1 MKKIFAVSLLSCLF
15 SVAIYAQGEGYIE
28 YNSRK
33 YPVNKQDIKTS
44 PTIRIRPVDEEKLK
58 GTRFPMALSVDG
70 ISLWMKLNYDNFL
83 FSEEVIREGE
93 LPRFL
98 NTEKYKILD
107 SVYTVS
113 VLAIDSLWV
122 EPFIQS
128 KRNYIKERLQLLDE
142 SVLFIENINDYK
154 GKVPIGEMQ
163 QHVFNA
169 FKDLHRGYNL
179 TWSEGNNLKNR
190 EIIANLIKK
199 KKFVKGLDGEP
210 RTDLLE
216 KIQKEKRELIEITE
230 ETDIEK
236 YYYADIPERSL
247 PMEEEEIIGHYGKM
261 WNGRIPMKQLVVQV
275 ENPFLLPATDIKNPN
290 YVMPTIAINQANYGK
305 NYETWGWIKEDRL
318 ERKKVSY
325 PVEEVFYIS
334 TEHPGVKIYGASS
347 DTRYAVKNGKLEYVL
362 EAENWS
368 SPVYKDILSA
378 IKKAAYKAN
387 LYGVHKENE
396 LVQKILKIEL
406 GIEETISL
414 GWIDLLSAPTTDAIF
429 HACERL
435 KIDFTKY
442 MSAASKADAFMT
454 QLDNDFGE
462 IARKAKSVQVAETS
476 YSSISEDGKV
486 ELLRTYYLE
495 NGALEYKIDVIKMD
509 LDFSMQNY

>member
-1 MKKIFAVSLLSCLF
+1 MKKVFVALLLSCLF
-15 SVAIYAQGEGYIE
+15 SVAVCAQSIEYIE
-28 YNSRK
+28 YNNRK
-33 YPVNKQDIKTS
+33 YPVSKQSIKTS

-58 GTRFPMALSVDG
+58 GTRFPMTLTVDG
-70 ISLWMKLNYDNFL
+70 ISFWMKLNYDKFL
-83 FSEEVIREGE
+83 FSEEVVRDGE

-98 NTEKYKILD
+98 NTEKYNILD
-107 SVYTVS
+107 SVYSVT
-113 VLAIDSLWV
+113 VLAIDSLWL

-128 KRNYIKERLQLLDE
+128 KRNYINERLQLLDE
-142 SVLFIENINDYK
+142 ATLFIESINEYK
-154 GKVPIGEMQ
+154 GKAPVGEMQ
-163 QHVFNA
+163 QLVFNA

-179 TWSEGNNLKNR
+179 NWSEGNNLKNR

-216 KIQKEKRELIEITE
+216 KIQIERRELIELTE
-230 ETDIEK
+230 VIDKER

-247 PMEEEEIIGHYGKM
+247 SMEEEEIIGRYGKM

-275 ENPFLLPATDIKNPN
+275 ENPFLLPATDVKNPY
-290 YVMPTIAINQANYGK
+290 YVMPTVAINQAHFGK
-305 NYETWGWIKEDRL
+305 IDESWGWVKEDKL

-325 PVEEVFYIS
+325 PIEEVFYIS
-334 TEHPGVKIYGASS
+334 TEHPGIKIYGASS
-347 DTRYAVKNGKLEYVL
+347 DTRYAIKNGKLEYVL
-362 EAENWS
+362 EAENWN
-368 SPVYKDILSA
+368 SPVYKDVLSA
-378 IKKAAYKAN
+378 IKKAAYNAN

-406 GIEETISL
+406 GIEETVSL
-414 GWIDLLSAPTTDAIF
+414 GWVDLLSAPTTDAIF

-435 KIDFTKY
+435 NIDFAKY

-462 IARKAKSVQVAETS
+462 IARKAKSIQVTETS

-495 NGALEYKIDVIKMD
+495 NGALEYKIEVIKME
-509 LDFSMQNY
+509 LNFSMQNY